1 MRRGARQPKLDKTNA
16 SCERD
21 RDRRMSFKGLFGMNE
36 RALRVVSGAVIA
48 SRLFDV
54 ADGIDLT
61 KSERLWAGQP
71 RPAGMR
77 SRLSFTSPKAVAFG
91 VPPLEITLEPVS
103 VTLDGA
109 PVRAEAT
116 ARLYD
121 FGVVRLALQVGA
133 DDLTWADY
141 TRRVFAMDLAVGP
154 AAETTVWQGLLAQIS
169 AIFAAAML
177 RPSSSLLEEDYLIG
191 TVRAFDAVPSAEAL
205 LGLIDLVP
213 LLSGE
218 ERPLSED
225 VKRELLRHRF
235 SYYADDLAV
244 LTWDRA
250 FVYEPRGDSDVVDVL
265 DIANAQ
271 LLEMRYY
278 QRLLDA
284 ELPRMYDSVEA
295 MRRTSRLFGTQ
306 RFANLARRLYTLVG
320 EVTELREK
328 LDNAL
333 QITEGVY
340 LARVYAAALDLFR
353 VPEVSAAV
361 DRKLATIRDTYA
373 ALYDEATAARGALM
387 EAVIVVLILV
397 EVVVAVLHL

>member
-1 MRRGARQPKLDKTNA
+1 MT
-16 SCERD
+16 
-21 RDRRMSFKGLFGMNE
+21 FKGIPSMDE
-36 RALRVVSGAVIA
+36 CRLRVVAGAVIA

-54 ADGIDLT
+54 ADAIDLT
-61 KSERLWAGQP
+61 KAERLWAAKA
-71 RPAGMR
+71 RPAGTR

-91 VPPLEITLEPVS
+91 VPPLELTLEPVT
-103 VTLDGA
+103 VTLDGTA
-109 PVRAEAT
+109 ARAEAT

-121 FGVVRLALQVGA
+121 FGVVRLALQVAA
-133 DDLTWADY
+133 DDLSWPDY
-141 TRRVFAMDLAVGP
+141 SRRVFAVDAAVGP
-154 AAETTVWQGLLAQIS
+154 EADTAVWQDLLGQIS
-169 AIFAAAML
+169 TLFADAML
-177 RPSSSLLEEDYLIG
+177 RRAPSLLEEDYLIG
-191 TVRAFDAVPSAEAL
+191 MVQAFDSAPTAEAL
-205 LGLIDLVP
+205 PALIDLVP

-218 ERPLSED
+218 QRPLSAE
-225 VKRELLRHRF
+225 VRRELFRHQF

-250 FVYEPRGDSDVVDVL
+250 FVYDPRGDSDVLDVL

-295 MRRTSRLFGTQ
+295 MRRTSRLFGTR

-373 ALYDEATAARGALM
+373 ALYDEASAARGALM
-387 EAVIVVLILV
+387 EAVIVVLIMV
-397 EVVVAVLHL
+397 EIVLALLHL

>member
-1 MRRGARQPKLDKTNA
+1 
-16 SCERD
+16 
-21 RDRRMSFKGLFGMNE
+21 MSTG
-36 RALRVVSGAVIA
+36 ALRVVSGAVIA

-61 KSERLWAGQP
+61 KSERLWAAQS

-77 SRLSFTSPKAVAFG
+77 SRLEFTSPKAVAFG
-91 VPPLEITLEPVS
+91 VPPLEISLEPVT
-103 VTLDGA
+103 VELDGID
-109 PVRAEAT
+109 VLAEAT

-121 FGVVRLALQVGA
+121 FGVVRLALQVPA
-133 DDLTWADY
+133 DDLAWPDY
-141 TRRVFAMDLAVGP
+141 ARRLFAVDRSVGP
-154 AAETTVWQGLLAQIS
+154 AAQSAVWRTLLGQVS
-169 AIFAAAML
+169 AIFADAML
-177 RPSSSLLEEDYLIG
+177 RRSASLLEEDYLIG
-191 TVRAFDAVPSAEAL
+191 TVRAFDAAPSADEL
-205 LGLIDLVP
+205 LRCIDLVP

-225 VKRELLRHRF
+225 VRRELLRHQF

-250 FVYEPRGDSDVVDVL
+250 FIYEPRGDSDVLDVI

-306 RFANLARRLYTLVG
+306 RFANLARRLYALVG

-373 ALYDEATAARGALM
+373 ALYDEASAARGALM

-397 EVVVAVLHL
+397 EIAVAVLHL

>member
-1 MRRGARQPKLDKTNA
+1 MASEGVTSMDQRGLV
-16 SCERD
+16 
-21 RDRRMSFKGLFGMNE
+21 
-36 RALRVVSGAVIA
+36 VVSGAVIA

-54 ADGIDLT
+54 ADAIDLT
-61 KSERLWAGQP
+61 RSETLWAQQA

-77 SRLSFTSPKAVAFG
+77 SRLEFTSPKAVAFG
-91 VPPLEITLEPVS
+91 VPPLEITLPPVT
-103 VTLDGA
+103 VRLDG
-109 PVRAEAT
+109 VDRHAEAT

-121 FGVVRLALQVGA
+121 FGIARLALQIAA
-133 DDLTWADY
+133 DGLAWPDY
-141 TRRVFAMDLAVGP
+141 TRLVFAVDRAVGP
-154 AAETTVWQGLLAQIS
+154 ASDTTIWNDLLGQLT
-169 AIFAAAML
+169 AIFATAFL
-177 RPSSSLLEEDYLIG
+177 RRAPSALEEDYLIG
-191 TVRAFDAVPSAEAL
+191 TVRAFDGAPTAEEL
-205 LGLIDLVP
+205 PKLIDLVP

-218 ERPLSED
+218 ERALSDD
-225 VKRELLRHRF
+225 VKRELFRHRF
-235 SYYADDLAV
+235 SYYTDDLAV

-250 FVYEPRGDSDVVDVL
+250 FIYDPRGDSDVLDVI

-295 MRRTSRLFGTQ
+295 MRRASRLLGTR

-353 VPEVSAAV
+353 VPEVNAAV

-373 ALYDEATAARGALM
+373 ALYDEASAARGAFM
-387 EAVIVVLILV
+387 EAVIVVLITIEIVL
-397 EVVVAVLHL
+397 AVLHF

>member
-1 MRRGARQPKLDKTNA
+1 MQVA
-16 SCERD
+16 
-21 RDRRMSFKGLFGMNE
+21 
-36 RALRVVSGAVIA
+36 SGAVIA

-54 ADGIDLT
+54 ADAIDLGRC
-61 KSERLWAGQP
+61 EMLWARQA

-77 SRLSFTSPKAVAFG
+77 SRLIFTPAKAVAFSE
-91 VPPLEITLEPVS
+91 PPLEFALPPVG
-103 VTLDGA
+103 VMLDGTEM
-109 PVRAEAT
+109 RAEAT

-121 FGVVRLALQVGA
+121 FGVVRLALQFPA
-133 DDLTWADY
+133 DGLSWTDY
-141 TRRVFAMDLAVGP
+141 VRRVFAVDRAVGP
-154 AAETTVWQGLLAQIS
+154 AAAVAVWPDLLAQVTG
-169 AIFAAAML
+169 IFADGFARRAA
-177 RPSSSLLEEDYLIG
+177 SYLEEDYLVG
-191 TVRAFDAVPSAEAL
+191 TVTTFEGAPGAPHLTAEAL
-205 LGLIDLVP
+205 MRQADLAP

-218 ERPLSED
+218 DRALSED
-225 VKRELLRHRF
+225 VRRELFRHRF

-250 FVYEPRGDSDVVDVL
+250 FVYDPRGDSDVLDVL
-265 DIANAQ
+265 DVANAQ

-284 ELPRMYDSVEA
+284 ELPRMYAAVEA
-295 MRRTSRLFGTQ
+295 MRRGGRLFATN
-306 RFANLARRLYTLVG
+306 RFANVARQLYSLVG

-340 LARVYAAALDLFR
+340 LARVYGAALQLFR

-361 DRKLATIRDTYA
+361 DRKLAIIRDTYA
-373 ALYDEATAARGALM
+373 ALYDEASAARGALM

-397 EVVVAVLHL
+397 EVVMAVLHW

>member
-1 MRRGARQPKLDKTNA
+1 MDGA
-16 SCERD
+16 E
-21 RDRRMSFKGLFGMNE
+21 
-36 RALRVVSGAVIA
+36 LRVASGAVIA

-54 ADGIDLT
+54 ADAIDLGRCET
-61 KSERLWAGQP
+61 LWARQA

-77 SRLSFTSPKAVAFG
+77 SRLIFTPAKAVAFSE
-91 VPPLEITLEPVS
+91 PPLEFALPPVG
-103 VTLDGA
+103 VMLDGA
-109 PVRAEAT
+109 EMRAEAT

-121 FGVVRLALQVGA
+121 FGVVRLALQFSA
-133 DDLTWADY
+133 DGLSWSEY
-141 TRRVFAMDLAVGP
+141 VRRVFAVDRAVGP
-154 AAETTVWQGLLAQIS
+154 AAAVVVWPDLLAQIN
-169 AIFAAAML
+169 AIFADAYNRRAA
-177 RPSSSLLEEDYLIG
+177 SFLEEDYLVG
-191 TVRAFDAVPSAEAL
+191 TVTAFEPTPGGPPTAETLMRGA
-205 LGLIDLVP
+205 DLAP

-218 ERPLSED
+218 DRALSED
-225 VKRELLRHRF
+225 VQRELFRHRF

-250 FVYEPRGDSDVVDVL
+250 FVYDPRGDSDVLDVL
-265 DIANAQ
+265 DVANAQ

-284 ELPRMYDSVEA
+284 ELPRMYAAVEA
-295 MRRTSRLFGTQ
+295 MRRGGRLFATN
-306 RFANLARRLYTLVG
+306 RFANVARRLYSLVG

-340 LARVYAAALDLFR
+340 LARVYGAALQLFR

-361 DRKLATIRDTYA
+361 DRKLAIIRDTYA
-373 ALYDEATAARGALM
+373 ALYDEASAARGALM

-397 EVVVAVLHL
+397 EVVMAVLHW

>member
-1 MRRGARQPKLDKTNA
+1 MADGH
-16 SCERD
+16 
-21 RDRRMSFKGLFGMNE
+21 G
-36 RALRVVSGAVIA
+36 LRVVAGAVIA

-54 ADGIDLT
+54 ADAIDLT
-61 KSERLWAGQP
+61 ESERLWERQA
-71 RPAGMR
+71 RPAGTR
-77 SRLSFTSPKAVAFG
+77 GRLSFTPPKAVAFG
-91 VPPLEITLEPVS
+91 VPPLELTLEPVL
-103 VTLDGA
+103 VRLGA
-109 PVRAEAT
+109 SDIRAEAT

-121 FGVVRLALQVGA
+121 FGVVRLALQVPA
-133 DDLTWADY
+133 DDLTWPDF
-141 TRRVFAMDLAVGP
+141 TRLVFAVDRAVGP
-154 AAETTVWQGLLAQIS
+154 EADAEIWSRLLGQITT
-169 AIFAAAML
+169 IFAEAML
-177 RPSSSLLEEDYLIG
+177 RPSASLLEEDYLIG
-191 TVRAFDAVPSAEAL
+191 TVQTFDAAPSAEAL
-205 LGLIDLVP
+205 PGLIDLVP

-218 ERPLSED
+218 ERPLSAD
-225 VKRELLRHRF
+225 VQRELLRHRF

-250 FVYEPRGDSDVVDVL
+250 FVYEPRGDSDVLDVI
-265 DIANAQ
+265 DVANAQ

-295 MRRTSRLFGTQ
+295 MRRTSRLFGTR

-353 VPEVSAAV
+353 VPEVSGAV

-373 ALYDEATAARGALM
+373 ALYDEASAARGALM
-387 EAVIVVLILV
+387 EAVIVVLIAV
-397 EVVVAVLHL
+397 EIALALLHW

>member
-1 MRRGARQPKLDKTNA
+1 
-16 SCERD
+16 
-21 RDRRMSFKGLFGMNE
+21 
-36 RALRVVSGAVIA
+36 
-48 SRLFDV
+48 
-54 ADGIDLT
+54 
-61 KSERLWAGQP
+61 
-71 RPAGMR
+71 MR

-91 VPPLEITLEPVS
+91 VPPLEITLEPVT
-103 VTLDGA
+103 VTLDGVA
-109 PVRAEAT
+109 VRAEAT

-121 FGVVRLALQVGA
+121 FGVARLALQVAA
-133 DDLTWADY
+133 DDLAWADY
-141 TRRVFAMDLAVGP
+141 TRRVFAMDRAVGP
-154 AAETTVWQGLLAQIS
+154 AAETTVWRGLLAQIS
-169 AIFAAAML
+169 AIFAPAML
-177 RPSSSLLEEDYLIG
+177 RPASSLLEEDYLIG
-191 TVRAFDAVPSAEAL
+191 TVQAFDAAPSAEAL
-205 LGLIDLVP
+205 TGLIDLVP

-373 ALYDEATAARGALM
+373 ALYDEASAARGALM
-387 EAVIVVLILV
+387 EAVIVLLILV

>member
-1 MRRGARQPKLDKTNA
+1 
-16 SCERD
+16 
-21 RDRRMSFKGLFGMNE
+21 MNTG
-36 RALRVVSGAVIA
+36 ALRVVSGAVIA

-54 ADGIDLT
+54 ADAIDLT
-61 KSERLWAGQP
+61 RSERLWAGQA

-77 SRLSFTSPKAVAFG
+77 SRLDFTSPKAVAFG
-91 VPPLEITLEPVS
+91 VPPLEISLEPIAVR
-103 VTLDGA
+103 LDGIE
-109 PVRAEAT
+109 VRADAT

-121 FGVVRLALQVGA
+121 FGVVRLALQVPA
-133 DDLTWADY
+133 DDLTWPEY
-141 TRRVFAMDLAVGP
+141 TRRVFAMDHSVGP
-154 AAETTVWQGLLAQIS
+154 GSQTPVWSGLLGQIT
-169 AIFAAAML
+169 AIFAAAMV
-177 RPSSSLLEEDYLIG
+177 RRSASLLEEDYLIG
-191 TVRAFDAVPSAEAL
+191 TVRAFDMAPNAEDL
-205 LGLIDLVP
+205 PRLIDLVP

-218 ERPLSED
+218 ERPLSAD
-225 VKRELLRHRF
+225 VRRELLRHRF

-250 FVYEPRGDSDVVDVL
+250 FVYEPRGDSDVLDVI

-278 QRLLDA
+278 QRLLDS

-373 ALYDEATAARGALM
+373 ALYDEASAARGAMM
-387 EAVIVVLILV
+387 EAVIVVLIMV

>member
-1 MRRGARQPKLDKTNA
+1 MIPQRTPSMDERG
-16 SCERD
+16 
-21 RDRRMSFKGLFGMNE
+21 
-36 RALRVVSGAVIA
+36 LRVVSGAVIA

-54 ADGIDLT
+54 ADSIDLS
-61 KSERLWAGQP
+61 KSERLWAAKA

-77 SRLSFTSPKAVAFG
+77 SRLTFTSPKAVAFG
-91 VPPLEITLEPVS
+91 VPPLELTLEPVI
-103 VTLDGA
+103 VRLGDGTEL
-109 PVRAEAT
+109 RADAT

-121 FGVVRLALQVGA
+121 FGVVRLALQVPA
-133 DDLTWADY
+133 DDLTWTDY
-141 TRRVFAMDLAVGP
+141 TRRLSAVHQAVGP
-154 AAETTVWQGLLAQIS
+154 EAETTVWTDLLGQIS
-169 AIFAAAML
+169 KIFAAAML
-177 RPSSSLLEEDYLIG
+177 RPAPSLLEEDYLVG
-191 TVRAFDAVPSAEAL
+191 MVQAFDAAPSAEDL
-205 LGLIDLVP
+205 PSLIDLVP

-218 ERPLSED
+218 ERPLSAD
-225 VKRELLRHRF
+225 VTRELFRHQF

-250 FVYEPRGDSDVVDVL
+250 FVYDPRGDSDVLDVI

-295 MRRTSRLFGTQ
+295 MRRTSRLFGT
-306 RFANLARRLYTLVG
+306 RRYANLARRLYTLVG

-340 LARVYAAALDLFR
+340 LARVYAGALDLFR

-373 ALYDEATAARGALM
+373 ALYDEASASRGALM
-387 EAVIVVLILV
+387 EAVVVLLITV
-397 EVVVAVLHL
+397 EIVLAALHL

>member
-1 MRRGARQPKLDKTNA
+1 MRTGPRLLQSIEGIIGMT
-16 SCERD
+16 ER
-21 RDRRMSFKGLFGMNE
+21 E
-36 RALRVVSGAVIA
+36 LRVVSGAVIA
-48 SRLFDV
+48 ARLFDV

-61 KSERLWAGQP
+61 KSERLWAAQA

-77 SRLSFTSPKAVAFG
+77 SRLEFTSPKAVAFG
-91 VPPLEITLEPVS
+91 VPPLEITLEPVTI
-103 VTLDGA
+103 VLDGA

-121 FGVVRLALQVGA
+121 FGVARLALQVAA
-133 DDLTWADY
+133 DDLSWDGY
-141 TRRVFAMDLAVGP
+141 TRRVFAMDRAVGP
-154 AAETTVWQGLLAQIS
+154 AAETAVWKDLLAQIS
-169 AIFAAAML
+169 TIFSAAML
-177 RPSSSLLEEDYLIG
+177 RPAASLLEEDYLIG
-191 TVRAFDAVPSAEAL
+191 TVRAFDAAPTAEAL
-205 LGLIDLVP
+205 MGLIYLIP

-218 ERPLSED
+218 ERPLSDD
-225 VKRELLRHRF
+225 VKHELLRHRF
-235 SYYADDLAV
+235 SYYEDDLAV

-295 MRRTSRLFGTQ
+295 MRRTSRLFGTR

-340 LARVYAAALDLFR
+340 LARVYATALDLFR
-353 VPEVSAAV
+353 VPEVSASV

-373 ALYDEATAARGALM
+373 ALYDEASAARGAMM
-387 EAVIVVLILV
+387 EAVIVVLIV
-397 EVVVAVLHL
+397 AEVVLSFLHL

>member
-1 MRRGARQPKLDKTNA
+1 VKPG
-16 SCERD
+16 
-21 RDRRMSFKGLFGMNE
+21 
-36 RALRVVSGAVIA
+36 LRVVTGAVIA

-61 KSERLWAGQP
+61 KSERLWAAQA

-91 VPPLEITLEPVS
+91 VPPLEITLGPVS
-103 VTLDGA
+103 VPLDGVV
-109 PVRAEAT
+109 VRAETT

-121 FGVVRLALQVGA
+121 FGVARLALQVAA
-133 DDLTWADY
+133 DDLSWADY
-141 TRRVFAMDLAVGP
+141 TRLVFAMDRAVGP
-154 AAETTVWQGLLAQIS
+154 AAETTVWQALLAQIS
-169 AIFAAAML
+169 EIFAEAML
-177 RPSSSLLEEDYLIG
+177 RPAASFLEEDYLIG
-191 TVRAFDAVPSAEAL
+191 TVRAFDATPTAEAL
-205 LGLIDLVP
+205 PGLIDLVP

-218 ERPLSED
+218 ERALSED

-373 ALYDEATAARGALM
+373 ALYDEASAARGALM
-387 EAVIVVLILV
+387 EAVIVLLILV

>member
-1 MRRGARQPKLDKTNA
+1 VTQ
-16 SCERD
+16 
-21 RDRRMSFKGLFGMNE
+21 
-36 RALRVVSGAVIA
+36 ALRVVSGAVIA

-61 KSERLWAGQP
+61 KSERLWAAQA

-91 VPPLEITLEPVS
+91 VPPLEITLEPVTVS
-103 VTLDGA
+103 LDGVA
-109 PVRAEAT
+109 VRAEAT

-121 FGVVRLALQVGA
+121 FGVARLALQVPA
-133 DDLTWADY
+133 DDLAWADY
-141 TRRVFAMDLAVGP
+141 TRRVFATDRAVGP
-154 AAETTVWQGLLAQIS
+154 AAETSVWRELLAQIS
-169 AIFAAAML
+169 AIFAPAML
-177 RPSSSLLEEDYLIG
+177 RPAASLLEEDYLIG
-191 TVRAFDAVPSAEAL
+191 TVQAFDATPTADAL
-205 LGLIDLVP
+205 PALIDLVP

-218 ERPLSED
+218 ARPLSDD

-235 SYYADDLAV
+235 SYYEDDLAV

-373 ALYDEATAARGALM
+373 ALYDEASAARGALM
-387 EAVIVVLILV
+387 EAVIVLLILV

>member
-1 MRRGARQPKLDKTNA
+1 MD
-16 SCERD
+16 
-21 RDRRMSFKGLFGMNE
+21 E

-48 SRLFDV
+48 ARLFDV
-54 ADGIDLT
+54 ADAIDLT
-61 KSERLWAGQP
+61 QSERLWAAQA

-77 SRLSFTSPKAVAFG
+77 SRLAFTSPKAVAFG
-91 VPPLEITLEPVS
+91 VPPLEITLEPVT
-103 VTLDGA
+103 VTLAGIA
-109 PVRAEAT
+109 ARAEAT

-121 FGVVRLALQVGA
+121 FGVVRLALQFAA
-133 DDLTWADY
+133 DDLGWADY
-141 TRRVFAMDLAVGP
+141 VGRVFAVDAAIGP
-154 AAETTVWQGLLAQIS
+154 EAESGVWSGLLGQIA
-169 AIFAAAML
+169 AIFGPAML
-177 RPSSSLLEEDYLIG
+177 RRSASLLEEDYLIG
-191 TVRAFDAVPSAEAL
+191 MVQAFNAAPTAEVL
-205 LGLIDLVP
+205 LAAIDLAP

-218 ERPLSED
+218 TRPLSAE
-225 VKRELLRHRF
+225 VRRELFRHRF

-250 FVYEPRGDSDVVDVL
+250 FVYDPRGDSDVIDVL

-295 MRRTSRLFGTQ
+295 MRRTSRLLGT
-306 RFANLARRLYTLVG
+306 RRYANLARRLYTLVG

-340 LARVYAAALDLFR
+340 LARVYASALDLFR

-373 ALYDEATAARGALM
+373 ALYDEATVARGTLL
-387 EAVIVVLILV
+387 EVVIVVLIMV
-397 EVVVAVLHL
+397 EIVLAVLHL

>member
-1 MRRGARQPKLDKTNA
+1 MADGH
-16 SCERD
+16 
-21 RDRRMSFKGLFGMNE
+21 G
-36 RALRVVSGAVIA
+36 LRVVAGAVIA

-54 ADGIDLT
+54 ADAIDLT
-61 KSERLWAGQP
+61 ESERLWERQA
-71 RPAGMR
+71 RPAGTR
-77 SRLSFTSPKAVAFG
+77 GRLSFTPPKAVAFG
-91 VPPLEITLEPVS
+91 VPPLELTLEPVL
-103 VTLDGA
+103 VRLGA
-109 PVRAEAT
+109 SDIRAEAT

-121 FGVVRLALQVGA
+121 FGVVRLALQVPA
-133 DDLTWADY
+133 DDLTWPDF
-141 TRRVFAMDLAVGP
+141 TRLVFAVDRAVGP
-154 AAETTVWQGLLAQIS
+154 EADAEIWSRLLGQITT
-169 AIFAAAML
+169 IFAEAML
-177 RPSSSLLEEDYLIG
+177 RPSASLLEEDYLIG
-191 TVRAFDAVPSAEAL
+191 TVRTFDAAPSAEAL
-205 LGLIDLVP
+205 PGLIDLVP

-218 ERPLSED
+218 ERPLSAD
-225 VKRELLRHRF
+225 VQRELLRHRF

-250 FVYEPRGDSDVVDVL
+250 FVYEPRGDSDVLDVI
-265 DIANAQ
+265 DVANAQ

-295 MRRTSRLFGTQ
+295 MRRTSRLFGTR

-353 VPEVSAAV
+353 VPEVSGAV

-373 ALYDEATAARGALM
+373 ALYDEASAARGALM
-387 EAVIVVLILV
+387 EAVIVVLIAV
-397 EVVVAVLHL
+397 EIALALLHW

>member
-1 MRRGARQPKLDKTNA
+1 
-16 SCERD
+16 
-21 RDRRMSFKGLFGMNE
+21 
-36 RALRVVSGAVIA
+36 
-48 SRLFDV
+48 V
-54 ADGIDLT
+54 A
-61 KSERLWAGQP
+61 
-71 RPAGMR
+71 
-77 SRLSFTSPKAVAFG
+77 
-91 VPPLEITLEPVS
+91 
-103 VTLDGA
+103 
-109 PVRAEAT
+109 
-116 ARLYD
+116 
-121 FGVVRLALQVGA
+121 RLALQVPA
-133 DDLTWADY
+133 DDLAWADY
-141 TRRVFAMDLAVGP
+141 TRRVFATDRAVGP
-154 AAETTVWQGLLAQIS
+154 AAETSVWRELLAQIS
-169 AIFAAAML
+169 AIFAPAML
-177 RPSSSLLEEDYLIG
+177 RPAASLLEEDYLIG
-191 TVRAFDAVPSAEAL
+191 TVQAFDATPTADAL
-205 LGLIDLVP
+205 PALIDLVP

-218 ERPLSED
+218 ARPLSDD

-235 SYYADDLAV
+235 SYYEDDLAV

-340 LARVYAAALDLFR
+340 LARVYATALELFR

-373 ALYDEATAARGALM
+373 ALYDEASAARGALM
-387 EAVIVVLILV
+387 ETVIVVLILV
-397 EVVVAVLHL
+397 EVIVAVLHL

>member
-1 MRRGARQPKLDKTNA
+1 MKPAFPSLTEGPSAGT
-16 SCERD
+16 
-21 RDRRMSFKGLFGMNE
+21 GG
-36 RALRVVSGAVIA
+36 ALRVVSGAVIA

-54 ADGIDLT
+54 ADAIDLS
-61 KSERLWAGQP
+61 KSERLWAAQA
-71 RPAGMR
+71 RPAGTR
-77 SRLSFTSPKAVAFG
+77 SRLEFTSPKAVAFG
-91 VPPLEITLEPVS
+91 VPPLEITLDPVS
-103 VTLDGA
+103 IRLDGVA
-109 PVRAEAT
+109 VRAEAT

-121 FGVVRLALQVGA
+121 FGVVRLALQVEA
-133 DDLTWADY
+133 ENLAWTDY
-141 TRRVFAMDLAVGP
+141 TRRVFAMDRSIGP
-154 AAETTVWQGLLAQIS
+154 AAETAVWTGLLGQIS
-169 AIFAAAML
+169 AIFAPAML
-177 RPSSSLLEEDYLIG
+177 RPSASLLEEDYLIG
-191 TVRAFDAVPSAEAL
+191 MVRAFDAAPRAEDLPS
-205 LGLIDLVP
+205 LIDLVP

-218 ERPLSED
+218 ERALSQD
-225 VKRELLRHRF
+225 VRRELFRHRF
-235 SYYADDLAV
+235 SYYEDDLAV

-250 FVYEPRGDSDVVDVL
+250 FVYEPRGNSDVLDVL

-284 ELPRMYDSVEA
+284 ELPRMYNSVEA
-295 MRRTSRLFGTQ
+295 MRRAGRLFGTR

-340 LARVYAAALDLFR
+340 LARVYASALDLFR

-373 ALYDEATAARGALM
+373 ALYDEASAARGALM
-387 EAVIVVLILV
+387 EAVIVALIVV
-397 EVVVAVLHL
+397 EIVVALLHL

>member
-1 MRRGARQPKLDKTNA
+1 MSSKGVSGMDERG
-16 SCERD
+16 
-21 RDRRMSFKGLFGMNE
+21 
-36 RALRVVSGAVIA
+36 LRVVSGAVIA

-54 ADGIDLT
+54 ADSIDLT
-61 KSERLWAGQP
+61 KSEILWAQQA

-77 SRLSFTSPKAVAFG
+77 SRLTFTSPKAVAFG
-91 VPPLEITLEPVS
+91 VPPLEITLPEVPVL
-103 VTLDGA
+103 LDGE
-109 PVRAEAT
+109 PFRAEAT

-121 FGVVRLALQVGA
+121 FGVVRLALQVAA
-133 DDLTWADY
+133 DGLAWTDFTQ
-141 TRRVFAMDLAVGP
+141 RVFAVDRAVGP
-154 AAETTVWQGLLAQIS
+154 ASETTIWHDLLGQLS
-169 AIFAAAML
+169 AVFDAAYL
-177 RPSSSLLEEDYLIG
+177 RRAPSFLEEDYLVG
-191 TVRAFDAVPSAEAL
+191 TVQAFDTAPSAEDL
-205 LGLIDLVP
+205 LQLIDLVP

-218 ERPLSED
+218 QRPLSAD
-225 VKRELLRHRF
+225 VRHELLKHRF

-250 FVYEPRGDSDVVDVL
+250 FVYEPRGDSDVIDVI

-295 MRRTSRLFGTQ
+295 MRRNSRLLAT
-306 RFANLARRLYTLVG
+306 RRYANLARRLYSLVG

-373 ALYDEATAARGALM
+373 ALYDEASAARGAVM
-387 EAVIVVLILV
+387 EAVIVVLIMV

>member
-1 MRRGARQPKLDKTNA
+1 
-16 SCERD
+16 
-21 RDRRMSFKGLFGMNE
+21 MSSGE
-36 RALRVVSGAVIA
+36 LRVVSGAVIA

-61 KSERLWAGQP
+61 KSEALWARQAG
-71 RPAGMR
+71 PAGMR
-77 SRLSFTSPKAVAFG
+77 SRLTFTSPKAVAFG
-91 VPPLEITLEPVS
+91 VPPLEITLPSVS
-103 VTLDGA
+103 LLLDG
-109 PVRAEAT
+109 VEFRAEAT

-121 FGVVRLALQVGA
+121 FGVARLALQVAA
-133 DDLTWADY
+133 DGLTWSGF
-141 TRRVFAMDLAVGP
+141 TSRVFAVDRAVGP
-154 AAETTVWQGLLAQIS
+154 AADTAIWNDLLGQLS
-169 AIFAAAML
+169 AIFAAAFV
-177 RPSSSLLEEDYLIG
+177 RRAPSLLEEDYLIG
-191 TVRAFDAVPSAEAL
+191 MVQAFDAAPTAAAL
-205 LGLIDLVP
+205 ASLIDLVP

-218 ERPLSED
+218 ERPLSDE
-225 VKRELLRHRF
+225 VRRELLRHRF

-250 FVYEPRGDSDVVDVL
+250 FIYDPRGDSDVLDVI

-284 ELPRMYDSVEA
+284 ELPRMYASVEA
-295 MRRTSRLFGTQ
+295 MRRTSRLFGPR

-373 ALYDEATAARGALM
+373 ALYDEASAARGALM
-387 EAVIVVLILV
+387 EAVIVVLITV
-397 EVVVAVLHL
+397 EIVLAVLHL

>member
-1 MRRGARQPKLDKTNA
+1 MDEPG
-16 SCERD
+16 
-21 RDRRMSFKGLFGMNE
+21 
-36 RALRVVSGAVIA
+36 LRVVAGAVIA

-54 ADGIDLT
+54 ADSIDLT
-61 KSERLWAGQP
+61 KSERLWAAQA

-77 SRLSFTSPKAVAFG
+77 SRLTFTSPKAVAFG
-91 VPPLEITLEPVS
+91 VPPLELTLAPVD
-103 VTLDGA
+103 VVLDGVA
-109 PVRAEAT
+109 VRTEAT

-121 FGVVRLALQVGA
+121 FGVVRLALQVAA
-133 DDLTWADY
+133 DDLAWPDFS
-141 TRRVFAMDLAVGP
+141 RRVFAIDAAVGP
-154 AAETTVWQGLLAQIS
+154 EAETSVWNDLLGQIS
-169 AIFAAAML
+169 AIFADAML
-177 RPSSSLLEEDYLIG
+177 RPAPSLLEEDYLIG
-191 TVRAFDAVPSAEAL
+191 MVQAFDAAPTAEEL
-205 LGLIDLVP
+205 PRLIDLVP

-218 ERPLSED
+218 SRPLSND
-225 VKRELLRHRF
+225 VRRELFRHSF
-235 SYYADDLAV
+235 SYYEDDLAV

-250 FVYEPRGDSDVVDVL
+250 FVYDPRGDSDVLDVL

-295 MRRTSRLFGTQ
+295 MRRTSRLFGTR

-373 ALYDEATAARGALM
+373 ALYDEASAARGALM
-387 EAVIVVLILV
+387 EAVIVVLIMV
-397 EVVVAVLHL
+397 EIVLAVLHL

>member
-1 MRRGARQPKLDKTNA
+1 MDSG
-16 SCERD
+16 
-21 RDRRMSFKGLFGMNE
+21 
-36 RALRVVSGAVIA
+36 ALRVVSGAVIA

-54 ADGIDLT
+54 ADAIDLT
-61 KSERLWAGQP
+61 KSERLWAAQA

-77 SRLSFTSPKAVAFG
+77 SRLTFTPPKAVAFG
-91 VPPLEITLEPVS
+91 VPPLEITLEPVQVS
-103 VTLDGA
+103 LDGTD
-109 PVRAEAT
+109 VRAEAT

-121 FGVVRLALQVGA
+121 FGVARLALQVSG
-133 DDLTWADY
+133 DDLAWPDF
-141 TRRVFAMDLAVGP
+141 TRLLFAVDRSVGP
-154 AAETTVWQGLLAQIS
+154 AAETAVWTTLLDQLR
-169 AIFAAAML
+169 AIFADAML
-177 RPSSSLLEEDYLIG
+177 RPAASLLEEDYLIG
-191 TVRAFDAVPSAEAL
+191 MVQAFDTVPTAEAL
-205 LGLIDLVP
+205 PQLIDLVP

-218 ERPLSED
+218 ERPLSAD
-225 VKRELLRHRF
+225 VRRELFRHQF

-250 FVYEPRGDSDVVDVL
+250 FVYEPRGESDVLDVI

-284 ELPRMYDSVEA
+284 ELPRMYDAVEA
-295 MRRTSRLFGTQ
+295 MRRSRRWFGTQ
-306 RFANLARRLYTLVG
+306 RYANLARRLYALVG

-340 LARVYAAALDLFR
+340 LARVYAGALDLFR
-353 VPEVSAAV
+353 VPEVSASV

-373 ALYDEATAARGALM
+373 ALYDEASAARGALM
-387 EAVIVVLILV
+387 EAVIVVLITV
-397 EVVVAVLHL
+397 EIVLAALRL